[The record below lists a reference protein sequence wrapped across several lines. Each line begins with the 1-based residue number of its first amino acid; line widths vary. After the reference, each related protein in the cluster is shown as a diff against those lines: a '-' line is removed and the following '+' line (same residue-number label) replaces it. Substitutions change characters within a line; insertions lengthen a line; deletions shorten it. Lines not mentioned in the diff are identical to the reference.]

1 MTDRL
6 AVVLPCRNAR
16 HLLWR
21 SLASLAAQTRPADQI
36 VVLDRGSTD
45 GLADWLLALWP
56 GVERLAVAADV
67 DAGTVATRLDEAV
80 APARVAFLQP
90 GDRWECHHL
99 ERLAG
104 SQTIEPFLY
113 DTTDEPSPTPL
124 EEALATLPLRGGAH
138 AVDLR
143 AAARPL
149 DLIGLLGLALR
160 LRALGGTLR
169 ALTLAELSWPVA
181 EDGAAPLLAVHGA
194 PLDLD
199 HGCEQL
205 CIEQLI
211 RSHPK
216 APVRLLLGSL
226 RPTTPVMLSR
236 LLDAVTGHP
245 DVELWLTDP
254 VGQRYAASLLGPA
267 RVRLISAPI
276 LGLDEP
282 LRALSKHTAVD
293 PAMLGNPSPPLDFA
307 TRARDHAT
315 WWAGYDL
322 ELVRRLAPTLAG
334 LAGLQTAIAGTVL
347 QRAWLATLV
356 GWSAAMAIGVAPLLS
371 DPVLGHFVGMCA
383 RDG

>member
-1 MTDRL
+1 MTERL
-6 AVVLPCRNAR
+6 AVVLPCHNAR
-16 HLLWR
+16 HLLWH
-21 SLASLAAQTRPADQI
+21 SLASLATQTRPADQI
-36 VVLDRGSTD
+36 LVLDRDSTD

-56 GVERLAVAADV
+56 GVERLAIAADA
-67 DAGTVATRLDEAV
+67 DAGTVATRLDKAV
-80 APARVAFLQP
+80 GPARVAFLQP
-90 GDRWECHHL
+90 GDRWACDHL
-99 ERLAG
+99 ARLAG

-113 DTTDEPSPTPL
+113 DVADEASPTPL
-124 EEALATLPLRGGAH
+124 EDAPAP
-138 AVDLR
+138 
-143 AAARPL
+143 PL
-149 DLIGLLGLALR
+149 DLVGLRGLALR
-160 LRALGGTLR
+160 LRAPGGMLQ

-181 EDGAAPLLAVHGA
+181 EAGTTPLLLVHGA

-245 DVELWLTDP
+245 DIELWLTDP

-267 RVRLISAPI
+267 RVRLVSAPI

-282 LRALSKHTAVD
+282 LRALSKYAAVD
-293 PAMLGNPSPPLDFA
+293 PAMLGDPSPPLDFA

-334 LAGLQTAIAGTVL
+334 LAGLQAAIAGTVL
-347 QRAWLATLV
+347 QRAWLATLA
-356 GWSAAMAIGVAPLLS
+356 GWSAATAIGVAPVPS
-371 DPVLGHFVGMCA
+371 DPVVGHFVGMCA
-383 RDG
+383 RDR